1 MHLYFNKRKKM
12 NLTDFIN
19 FFITLLI
26 ISNPMAA
33 LPAFL
38 NVTVGDTHEQR
49 RKTALTTG
57 FAVFVILVLMTF
69 IGRALLQVLGI
80 EVYAF
85 QITGGLILLLLAFSM
100 LNAHPSR
107 IQETQEEQKE
117 AKKKASVAIVPLAIP
132 LIAGPGAI
140 STIILEVSLKPSF
153 HMQLFVCLAA
163 FLVALLM
170 GALLY
175 YASGL
180 EKKMGQTGLNIFSRI
195 GGLILAAMS
204 IQTIANGL
212 IGLFPILGSTL

>member
-1 MHLYFNKRKKM
+1 MT
-12 NLTDFIN
+12 LTDFIN

-26 ISNPMAA
+26 IANPMAA

-38 NVTVGDTHEQR
+38 NITASDSFSQR
-49 RKTALTTG
+49 RKIALTTG
-57 FAVFVILVLMTF
+57 VAVLIILVLMTF
-69 IGRALLQVLGI
+69 IGGPLLDILGI
-80 EVYAF
+80 QVYAF

-100 LNAHPSR
+100 LNASPSR

-117 AKKKASVAIVPLAIP
+117 AKKKESVAIVPLAIP

-140 STIILEVSLKPSF
+140 STIILEVSLRPSF
-153 HMQLFVCLAA
+153 PNQILVTLACA
-163 FLVALLM
+163 IVALLM

-175 YASGL
+175 FASGL
-180 EKKMGQTGLNIFSRI
+180 ERKLGQSGLNIFSRI

-212 IGLFPILGSTL
+212 IGLFPILGHVIS